1 MSLGLHFFRRLC
13 IVDNGDKPITVP
25 SDVKDH
31 VAIHVIGILKHA
43 ANFLKIVP
51 ADPLDDTHPR
61 FDFGRR
67 IRIAFHRFAEVLS
80 RNDEHLQEYF
90 TICEVVKIADG
101 YI

>member
-1 MSLGLHFFRRLC
+1 MSFGVHFFRRLC

-25 SDVKDH
+25 SDVKDQ

-61 FDFGRR
+61 FDFVRR
-67 IRIAFHRFAEVLS
+67 VRVACHRLAQALS
-80 RNDEHLQEYF
+80 RNGEHLSR
-90 TICEVVKIADG
+90 ILHNM
-101 YI
+101 